1 MVCQNMYSCKFTS
14 NKQIHIMNYTDFIYS
29 QYTSQELTEIIAENK
44 YNGSYLDSHAKRC
57 RLEII
62 KRHQAEQETLTLK

>member
-1 MVCQNMYSCKFTS
+1 MSEMFCSFTLT
-14 NKQIHIMNYTDFIYS
+14 NKHIMNYTDFIYS

-44 YNGSYLDSHAKRC
+44 YNDSYLDSHAKRC

-62 KRHQAEQETLTLK
+62 KRHQAEQETLTLN

>member
-1 MVCQNMYSCKFTS
+1 MSEMFCKFTQT
-14 NKQIHIMNYTDFIYS
+14 NKHIMNYTDFIYS
-29 QYTSQELTEIIAENK
+29 QYTTQELTEIIAGNK

-62 KRHQAEQETLTLK
+62 KRHQAEQEILTLN